1 MIGSALFTLA
11 HRMRGSAAL
20 QVLEEI
26 RGESAL
32 AADEVRRRQ
41 WARLSA
47 LLSHAEA
54 KVPYY
59 RQLFA
64 ELGITARDIR
74 TPADFAAFPVLT
86 KDIIRAQGSALIADG
101 TDRAQ
106 LLTHRSG
113 GSTGVPLE
121 FYHDRAATDLSDAG
135 TYRNFLQC
143 GWQPGDMI
151 AFFWGFNERLEAMS
165 RLEFEARQYLRR
177 SYQFDPFQ
185 QSDEDFARWLVTLRR
200 IRPTIVYGYASSIGL
215 FAEWALRTGA
225 RVPRVKG
232 LFCTA
237 EKLLPRQREAM
248 ERAFQ
253 AKAYDVYGSSE
264 VRNIACECSRGT
276 FHLNTDFVYAEVED
290 PSVQGPQP
298 FLLTGLIDRS
308 MPFIRYRNEDCG
320 TLGAEVCGCGS
331 GFPAMKLD
339 IARQSDS
346 FRFENGRVV
355 HGEFFTHLF
364 YGVEGVRMFQFR
376 QVARDRIEVL
386 AVPDAAAHGLD
397 AVMAGIRTQVEA
409 LAPGQL
415 TCHVQL
421 VSEIPLSSA
430 GKHRFTV
437 SLVQHAAE
445 STAESTAGHGA

>member
-1 MIGSALFTLA
+1 MIGNALFTLA

-20 QVLEEI
+20 RVFEEI
-26 RGESAL
+26 RGEPAL

-41 WARLSA
+41 WARLSG
-47 LLSHAEA
+47 LLAHAEA

-59 RQLFA
+59 RQVFA
-64 ELGITARDIR
+64 DLGIGARDIR

-86 KDIIRAQGSALIADG
+86 KDIIRAHGPELIAEG
-101 TDRAQ
+101 TDRSK

-143 GWQPGDMI
+143 GWQPGEMI
-151 AFFWGFNERLEAMS
+151 AFFWGFNERIEAMS

-185 QSDEDFARWLVTLRR
+185 QSDADFERWLVTLRR
-200 IRPTIVYGYASSIGL
+200 VRPTIVHGYASSIGL

-237 EKLLPRQREAM
+237 EKLLPRQRDAM

-276 FHLNTDFVYAEVED
+276 FHLNADFVYAEVED
-290 PSVQGPQP
+290 PLLEGPQP

-308 MPFIRYRNEDCG
+308 MPFIRYRNDDCG
-320 TLGAEVCGCGS
+320 TLGAHVCGCGS

-364 YGVEGVRMFQFR
+364 YGVNGVRMFQFR
-376 QVARDRIEVL
+376 QLALDHIEVL
-386 AVPDAAAHGLD
+386 AVPEAAASGLD
-397 AVMAGIRTQVEA
+397 AVMANIRGQVEA

-415 TCHVQL
+415 TCEARL
-421 VSEIPLSSA
+421 VSEIPRSSA

-437 SLVQHAAE
+437 SLVQHAAD
-445 STAESTAGHGA
+445 AAAGRAA

>member
-1 MIGSALFTLA
+1 VIGRALFSLA
-11 HRMRGSAAL
+11 HRLRGSAAL
-20 QVLEEI
+20 EVLEEI

-32 AADEVRRRQ
+32 PAAQVRERQ

-47 LLSHAEA
+47 MLAHAEA

-59 RQLFA
+59 RRVFV

-86 KDIIRAQGSALIADG
+86 KDLIRTHRDELIAEG
-101 TDRAQ
+101 TDRSQ
-106 LLTHRSG
+106 LLVHRSG
-113 GSTGVPLE
+113 GSTGVPIE

-143 GWQPGDMI
+143 GWQPGEMI
-151 AFFWGFNERLEAMS
+151 AFFWGFSERLEAMS
-165 RLEFEARQYLRR
+165 RIEFAARQHLRR
-177 SYQFDPFQ
+177 SYQFDPFR
-185 QSDEDFARWLVTLRR
+185 QSDADFARWLEVLRR
-200 IRPTIVYGYASSIGL
+200 LRPAIVYGYASSMGL
-215 FAEWALRTGA
+215 FAEWALRTGQ
-225 RVPRVKG
+225 RLPSVKG

-248 ERAFQ
+248 ERAFG
-253 AKAYDVYGSSE
+253 ARAFDVYGSSE
-264 VRNIACECSRGT
+264 VRNIACECARGT
-276 FHLNTDFVYAEVED
+276 FHLNADFVYAEVED
-290 PSVQGPQP
+290 PAREGAQP

-320 TLGAEVCGCGS
+320 TLGAETCGCGS
-331 GFPAMKLD
+331 GFPALHLD

-346 FRFENGRVV
+346 FRFANGRVV

-364 YGVEGVRMFQFR
+364 YGVGSVRMFQFR
-376 QVARDRIEVL
+376 QVAVDRLEVL
-386 AVPDAAAHGLD
+386 AVPEPSVGGVEAAL
-397 AVMAGIRTQVEA
+397 AGIRAQVEA

-415 TCHVQL
+415 TCDVRL
-421 VSEIPLSSA
+421 VSEIPLTNA

-437 SLVQHAAE
+437 SLVQH
-445 STAESTAGHGA
+445 GHETVGQGA

>member
-1 MIGSALFTLA
+1 MIGRSLFTLA
-11 HRMRGSAAL
+11 HRMRGSSAL
-20 QVLEEI
+20 EVLAEI
-26 RGESAL
+26 RGEPSLPASQ
-32 AADEVRRRQ
+32 VRERQ
-41 WARLSA
+41 WARLTS
-47 LLSHAEA
+47 LLSHAQA

-59 RQLFA
+59 RRVFA
-64 ELGITARDIR
+64 DLGITARDIR

-86 KDIIRAQGSALIADG
+86 KDLIRAHRDELIADG
-101 TDRAQ
+101 TDRSQ

-121 FYHDRAATDLSDAG
+121 FFHDRAATDLSDAG

-143 GWQPGDMI
+143 GWQPGEMI
-151 AFFWGFNERLEAMS
+151 AFFWGFNERIEAMS

-177 SYQFDPFQ
+177 SYQFDPFR
-185 QSDEDFARWLVTLRR
+185 QSDADFARWLTTLRR
-200 IRPTIVYGYASSIGL
+200 LRPSIVYGYASSIGL
-215 FAEWALRTGA
+215 FAEWALRTGQ
-225 RVPRVKG
+225 RVPAVKG

-248 ERAFQ
+248 ERAFH

-264 VRNIACECSRGT
+264 VRNIACECARGT
-276 FHLNTDFVYAEVED
+276 FHLNADFVYAEVED
-290 PSVQGPQP
+290 PTRTEAQP

-320 TLGAEVCGCGS
+320 TLGADTCGCGS
-331 GFPAMKLD
+331 GFPALKLD

-346 FRFENGRVV
+346 FRFANGRVV

-364 YGVEGVRMFQFR
+364 YGVNSVRMFQFR
-376 QVARDRIEVL
+376 QVATDRIEVL
-386 AVPDAAAHGLD
+386 VVPEPSIAGLEGTL
-397 AVMAGIRTQVEA
+397 ANIRTQVEA
-409 LAPGQL
+409 LAPGLLRCDTQI
-415 TCHVQL
+415 

-437 SLVQHAAE
+437 SMVQHAAD
-445 STAESTAGHGA
+445 AVGQRA

>member
-1 MIGSALFTLA
+1 MIGRTLFSVTHRLRKSRALDVLA
-11 HRMRGSAAL
+11 
-20 QVLEEI
+20 EI
-26 RGESAL
+26 RGEAAL
-32 AADEVRRRQ
+32 PAEEVLARQ
-41 WARLSA
+41 WARLQGM
-47 LLSHAEA
+47 LQHAES

-59 RQLFA
+59 RQVFA
-64 ELGITARDIR
+64 DLGITARDIR

-86 KDIIRAQGSALIADG
+86 KDLIRAHGSDLIAEG
-101 TDRAQ
+101 TDRST

-143 GWQPGDMI
+143 GWQPGEMI
-151 AFFWGFNERLEAMS
+151 AFFWGFNDRIEAMS
-165 RLEFEARQYLRR
+165 PLEFEARQFMRR
-177 SYQFDPFQ
+177 SYQFDPFR
-185 QSDEDFARWLVTLRR
+185 QSDEDFARWLTTLRR
-200 IRPTIVYGYASSIGL
+200 IRPSIVYGYASSIGL

-225 RVPRVKG
+225 RVPKVKG

-253 AKAYDVYGSSE
+253 SKAYDVYGSSE
-264 VRNIACECSRGT
+264 VRNIACECVRGT
-276 FHLNTDFVYAEVED
+276 FHLNADFVYAEVED
-290 PSVQGPQP
+290 PTMAEAQP

-320 TLGAEVCGCGS
+320 TLGAGECGCGS
-331 GFPAMKLD
+331 GFPAMRLD

-376 QVARDRIEVL
+376 QVALDRVEVL
-386 AVPDAAAHGLD
+386 AVPEPTAGGLD
-397 AVMAGIRTQVEA
+397 PVLAGIRSQVEA

-415 TCHVQL
+415 TCDVRV

-445 STAESTAGHGA
+445 SAAGQGA